1 MRCSVDLTSFGL
13 LFDDFTRSAM
23 RDKSSV
29 EYLLEGEDNVI
40 VRSIVW
46 GHLATALMVPKMI
59 RCVSQVEVDRLMGVN
74 IN

>member
-1 MRCSVDLTSFGL
+1 MSDES
-13 LFDDFTRSAM
+13 SA
-23 RDKSSV
+23 
-29 EYLLEGEDNVI
+29 EYLLEGVDGNDDVI

>member
-1 MRCSVDLTSFGL
+1 MSDE
-13 LFDDFTRSAM
+13 
-23 RDKSSV
+23 SST
-29 EYLLEGEDNVI
+29 EYLLEGVDGNDDVI

-46 GHLATALMVPKMI
+46 GHLASALMVPKMI

>member
-1 MRCSVDLTSFGL
+1 
-13 LFDDFTRSAM
+13 M
-23 RDKSSV
+23 RDESSV

-46 GHLATALMVPKMI
+46 GHLATALMVPEMI
-59 RCVSQVEVDRLMGVN
+59 RCISQVEVDRLMGVN

>member
-13 LFDDFTRSAM
+13 FTRSAM

>member
-13 LFDDFTRSAM
+13 LFDNFIRSAM
-23 RDKSSV
+23 RDESSF
-29 EYLLEGEDNVI
+29 LEGADSNDDVI

>member
-1 MRCSVDLTSFGL
+1 
-13 LFDDFTRSAM
+13 M
-23 RDKSSV
+23 RDESSFLGGV
-29 EYLLEGEDNVI
+29 YSNDDDVI